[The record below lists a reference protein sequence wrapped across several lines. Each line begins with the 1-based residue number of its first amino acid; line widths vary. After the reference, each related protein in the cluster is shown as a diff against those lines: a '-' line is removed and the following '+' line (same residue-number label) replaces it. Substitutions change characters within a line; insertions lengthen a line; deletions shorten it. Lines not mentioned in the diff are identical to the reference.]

1 LLVIIKLTGFINKIF
16 FKLLYLKK
24 GLYYFTNTIMQV
36 SLTIIRYKNIFTP
49 FALMAMAIHRLPL
62 WMNEKISFYKLMGC
76 GKNGTFDKTPDWQ
89 QWAVLTVQNHYPLI
103 QNSNVGITSQLAMNT
118 RVLGS
123 FIAHWFSFFKC
134 ETYTIL
140 LEPIEG
146 HGLWDGKKV
155 FGDLPQKTN
164 FEGPVAVLTR
174 ATIRLNKLKY
184 FWQNVAPVAI
194 KMNKAKGLMFSA
206 GVGEIPWIKQATF
219 SVWQSKEDMKAFAY
233 GMKEHAAVIQK
244 TRKENWYSEDMFT
257 RFRIKQVTGSIKGTD
272 PLQLFKEI

>member
-1 LLVIIKLTGFINKIF
+1 
-16 FKLLYLKK
+16 
-24 GLYYFTNTIMQV
+24 MQV
-36 SLTIIRYKNIFTP
+36 SLTITRYKKIFIP

-62 WMNEKISFYKLMGC
+62 WMHAKISFYKLMGS

-89 QWAVLTVQNHYPLI
+89 QWAVLTVQDLNPLI
-103 QNSNVGITSQLAMNT
+103 QNANNHSATNQLAMNT
-118 RVLGS
+118 KVLGS

-155 FGDLPQKTN
+155 FGDLPPKTN

-184 FWQNVAPVAI
+184 FWQNVAPVAVR
-194 KMNKAKGLMFSA
+194 MNNAKGLLFSA

-244 TRKENWYSEDMFT
+244 TRKQNWYSEDMFT
-257 RFRIKQVTGSIKGTD
+257 RFSIIKTFGTIRGKN
-272 PLQLFKEI
+272 PLEDL